1 MGKSRTEKRKRYV
14 LRRLFWWALAC
25 LWCAMAVYLSRQ
37 TGEQTTQ
44 LGLFVTDLTEKVLV
58 RLGAF
63 VPERVFGVLERYLPQ
78 TLVTLLRGEH
88 VKSVYLHMFLRK
100 AAHVGVYLGLGFLL
114 MRAWAASMAARGRGQ
129 LWAILPAG
137 LLGSVVA
144 VLDELQKKYIPGR
157 HCDWGEAQLNIAAL
171 GAGLLAGLVF
181 GMIFWLLLLPFRR
194 RRRGGRRRRASGGRK
209 AARPESGLTENE
221 SEFQN
226 N

>member
-1 MGKSRTEKRKRYV
+1 MRKSRTEKRKRYV

-114 MRAWAASMAARGRGQ
+114 MRVYCRIMDLGIVSKGTDFIERIGLNSIWFLCLHAFEKF
-129 LWAILPAG
+129 AIPWNG
-137 LLGSVVA
+137 LSNLF
-144 VLDELQKKYIPGR
+144 PGR
-157 HCDWGEAQLNIAAL
+157 PILCFLICFVARLMLVMAL
-171 GAGLLAGLVF
+171 FRLIMWARRLL
-181 GMIFWLLLLPFRR
+181 RR
-194 RRRGGRRRRASGGRK
+194 K
-209 AARPESGLTENE
+209 QMPKVTLTDA
-221 SEFQN
+221 
-226 N
+226 